1 METFLDSSF
10 FREKRAASLP
20 TPAQIRALN
29 EENGRDGGIVR
40 FDWPPPVKIEA
51 LGLFVKYGTRVTVTE
66 GRTQIWIRE
75 QLQGTVDVPEV
86 FGWAQDQGQTFLYMS
101 LLDADPLSERWP
113 CMTTQERLTICGELR
128 SAVSAWRNLR
138 QDEGTCYIGS
148 ISKQPL
154 TDILFTLNF
163 QVMGPF
169 HGVDA
174 VKQFQAALDINV
186 ADPGPVVF
194 THNDLVACNILVRR
208 NSPNLA
214 AIIDWGQSGWYPAYW
229 EYCKA
234 RHINVPDDRF
244 YYDYE
249 PEWKREYL
257 PKIINPVDE
266 VKVWHHFLRFA
277 LSKI

>member
-1 METFLDSSF
+1 METFLDTSF
-10 FREKRAASLP
+10 FREKRAALLP

-29 EENGRDGGIVR
+29 EKNGKNGGVVS

-66 GRTQIWIRE
+66 GQTQVWIRE
-75 QLQGTVDVPEV
+75 KLQGIVDVPEV

-101 LLDADPLSERWP
+101 LVDGDPLSERWP

-138 QDEGTCYIGS
+138 QDEGTCYIDV
-148 ISKQPL
+148 I
-154 TDILFTLNF
+154 FTMRE

-174 VKQFQAALDINV
+174 VKQFQATLDINV
-186 ADPGPVVF
+186 ANPGPVVF

-214 AIIDWGQSGWYPAYW
+214 AIIDWGQAGWYPAYW

-234 RHINVPDDRF
+234 RYIGVPDRF
-244 YYDYE
+244 YSDYE

-266 VKVWHHFLRFA
+266 VKVWHQFLRFA
-277 LSKI
+277 LSRI